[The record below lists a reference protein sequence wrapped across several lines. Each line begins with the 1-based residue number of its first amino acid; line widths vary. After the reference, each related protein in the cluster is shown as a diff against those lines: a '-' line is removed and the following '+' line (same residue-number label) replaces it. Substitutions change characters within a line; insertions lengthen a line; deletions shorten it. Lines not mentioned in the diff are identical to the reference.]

1 MSNDSVEVGGVLVR
15 PEGVVFN
22 DERGSLI
29 TGHHIVEADGTT
41 RKERNMK
48 LQHEIPLLT
57 LVEIQNG
64 SMSGL
69 RLFVQSYT
77 RDCDGTP
84 LYNLSFRWKLVGIE
98 HSVRNHNFVINSGGI
113 STGHN
118 PNNLEVVKTH
128 HELMAYLIADGYFSS
143 EGVPI
148 GDWFHEEQEGLN
160 LLNQPN
166 QW

>member
-1 MSNDSVEVGGVLVR
+1 MSNEVVDVNGIPVR
-15 PEGVVFN
+15 PEGVIFN
-22 DERGSLI
+22 DARGGAI
-29 TGHHIVEADGTT
+29 IGHHIVEADGTT

-57 LVEIQNG
+57 LVEIKSG
-64 SMSGL
+64 SMEGL
-69 RLFVQSYT
+69 RLFVQGYT

-98 HSVRNHNFVINSGGI
+98 HSARNPNFVENSGGI

-118 PNNLEVVKTH
+118 PDNLEVVKSH
-128 HELMAYLIADGYFSS
+128 RELMAYLIADGYFNA

-148 GDWFHEEQEGLN
+148 GQWFTPEQAGIY
-160 LLNQPN
+160 LLDQPN
-166 QW
+166 HW